1 MDPAA
6 LRSGL
11 DRLAAM
17 RGDPVKGLPATAWG
31 EVLATVDRNLLL
43 RAAIAVV
50 RELAIPEWADRR
62 KDDARPQKALE
73 ATEAWLD
80 NPTPEAL
87 KATRAAA
94 KDCTAARNETFGD
107 QHRVPQAARSIAW
120 TPAAKD
126 NDMTP
131 IFDTLASVEEE
142 LLARVALT
150 AEYHRGPAMRRAM
163 LDILRRVILP
173 PEPAES
179 PDGAGAESRSANLTE
194 PVPYSADSHFELGQ
208 KIIHK
213 KFGDVFVAS
222 VGETWIEV
230 QLADGTKKRLAHK
243 PA

>member
-11 DRLAAM
+11 DRLAAL

-31 EVLATVDRNLLL
+31 EVLGTVDRNLLL
-43 RAAIAVV
+43 KAAIAVV
-50 RELAIPEWADRR
+50 RELTVQEWADRR
-62 KDDARPQKALE
+62 KDDRRPQKALE
-73 ATEAWLD
+73 VTEVWIESPNAD
-80 NPTPEAL
+80 TL

-107 QHRVPQAARSIAW
+107 QHRIPQAARSIAW

-126 NDMTP
+126 NDITP
-131 IFDTLASVEEE
+131 IFEALASVEEE

-150 AEYHRGPAMRRAM
+150 GEYHRGPSMRRAM

-173 PEPAES
+173 PVAEAVE
-179 PDGAGAESRSANLTE
+179 AGPTSLAASAD
-194 PVPYSADSHFELGQ
+194 PVPYSADGHFELAQ
-208 KIIHK
+208 KLIHK
-213 KFGDVFVAS
+213 KFGDVVVAS

-230 QLADGTKKRLAHK
+230 ELGDGTKKRLAHK